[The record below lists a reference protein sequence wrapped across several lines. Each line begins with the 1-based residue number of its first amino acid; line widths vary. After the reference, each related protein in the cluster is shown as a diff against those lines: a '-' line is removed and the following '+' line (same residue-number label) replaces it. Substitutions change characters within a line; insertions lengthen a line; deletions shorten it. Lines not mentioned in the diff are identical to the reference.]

1 KFVNAPDDDY
11 SSWQQV
17 RSTGNILPGEG
28 FTLKGPGTGGISTPQ
43 NYVFDGKPNNG
54 DISLN
59 INAGNDYL
67 VGNPYP
73 SAIDAHEF
81 LNDNPLTGGTL
92 YFWEHWG
99 GGSHLLGE
107 YQGGYAQYNYSGGTG
122 AASYGTND
130 PDVGTGG
137 TPVKLPG
144 QYIPVSQGFFVY
156 GASTGT
162 INFENDQ
169 RVFVKEGGSSV
180 FVRNGNTQSSR
191 SGSEDTRMK
200 FRIGFNSFNEIHR
213 QLLLTVDENASAN
226 VDWGYDGSINEQQ
239 IDDMYW
245 MIEDEKYV
253 IQGTNVVTPE
263 TVIPLGIHVRDD
275 GMNTITIDRLENV
288 PNDVDIYVL
297 DEVNNTYQDL
307 RQGDYN
313 VFLTT
318 GEYLDRFS
326 IVFTTPTLGIEDE
339 KLTDSF
345 EVYYANS
352 SESIVLLNPTLIN
365 IDGIEIFNIL
375 GQSIQTI
382 EDIPTNSNNEIKAY
396 NLSTGTYII
405 KLYSEIGTISKKV
418 LVK

>member
-1 KFVNAPDDDY
+1 
-11 SSWQQV
+11 
-17 RSTGNILPGEG
+17 
-28 FTLKGPGTGGISTPQ
+28 
-43 NYVFDGKPNNG
+43 
-54 DISLN
+54 
-59 INAGNDYL
+59 
-67 VGNPYP
+67 
-73 SAIDAHEF
+73 
-81 LNDNPLTGGTL
+81 
-92 YFWEHWG
+92 
-99 GGSHLLGE
+99 
-107 YQGGYAQYNYSGGTG
+107 
-122 AASYGTND
+122 
-130 PDVGTGG
+130 DVGTGG

-396 NLSTGTYII
+396 SLSTGTYII

>member
-1 KFVNAPDDDY
+1 
-11 SSWQQV
+11 
-17 RSTGNILPGEG
+17 
-28 FTLKGPGTGGISTPQ
+28 
-43 NYVFDGKPNNG
+43 
-54 DISLN
+54 
-59 INAGNDYL
+59 
-67 VGNPYP
+67 
-73 SAIDAHEF
+73 
-81 LNDNPLTGGTL
+81 
-92 YFWEHWG
+92 
-99 GGSHLLGE
+99 
-107 YQGGYAQYNYSGGTG
+107 
-122 AASYGTND
+122 
-130 PDVGTGG
+130 
-137 TPVKLPG
+137 
-144 QYIPVSQGFFVY
+144 
-156 GASTGT
+156 
-162 INFENDQ
+162 
-169 RVFVKEGGSSV
+169 

-396 NLSTGTYII
+396 SLSTGTYII